1 MSVIVRK
8 AVRTDDKGIFEVEQD
23 SFSIPWSLQAVQREL
38 ESERA
43 LYYVL
48 EQEDGTIVGY
58 AGLWQVLDEGQI
70 TNIALRKEFRHQ
82 GYGELLV
89 RVLMEAAWEAGCT
102 EIFLE
107 VRIFNQGA
115 IHLYRKLGY
124 EVLSV
129 RKHYYS
135 DPVEDA
141 YVMDCKKE
149 AYPWVR

>member
-107 VRIFNQGA
+107 VRISNQGP

>member
-70 TNIALRKEFRHQ
+70 TNIALRKEFRQ
-82 GYGELLV
+82 
-89 RVLMEAAWEAGCT
+89 
-102 EIFLE
+102 FLE
-107 VRIFNQGA
+107 VRISNQGA

>member
-23 SFSIPWSLQAVQREL
+23 SFSIPWSLPAVQWEL

-107 VRIFNQGA
+107 VRISNQGA
-115 IHLYRKLGY
+115 IYLYRKLGY

>member
-8 AVRTDDKGIFEVEQD
+8 AVRIDDKGIFEVEQD

-48 EQEDGTIVGY
+48 EREDGTIVGY

-107 VRIFNQGA
+107 VRISNQEA

>member
-107 VRIFNQGA
+107 VRISNQGA
-115 IHLYRKLGY
+115 IYLYRKLGY

>member
-70 TNIALRKEFRHQ
+70 TNIAL
-82 GYGELLV
+82 LV

-107 VRIFNQGA
+107 VRISNQGA

>member
-48 EQEDGTIVGY
+48 EREDGTIVGY

-107 VRIFNQGA
+107 VRISNQGA
-115 IHLYRKLGY
+115 IHSHRKLGY

>member
-8 AVRTDDKGIFEVEQD
+8 AVRIDDKGIFEVEQD

-107 VRIFNQGA
+107 VRISNQEA

-141 YVMDCKKE
+141 YVMDCKKA

>member
-1 MSVIVRK
+1 MIQYVRNCPVK
-8 AVRTDDKGIFEVEQD
+8 PYGPTTREIFEVEQD

-89 RVLMEAAWEAGCT
+89 RV
-102 EIFLE
+102 
-107 VRIFNQGA
+107 
-115 IHLYRKLGY
+115 
-124 EVLSV
+124 
-129 RKHYYS
+129 
-135 DPVEDA
+135 
-141 YVMDCKKE
+141 
-149 AYPWVR
+149 